1 MGLYENFTG
10 LIDPIY
16 HDEMCPKPALDVWI
30 RVKNYYP
37 IGTKIE
43 REFRKNGRVLTAVVV
58 AFDLETKLYA
68 LKWEEENTDTE
79 KENDY
84 TGRKI
89 GLYLHSDEL
98 EKFEI
103 GECIRKK
110 FGGIAYDGE
119 IESINFAT
127 KFYHIRYSDGDSE
140 DMTVS
145 DVRRNWIPKEED
157 KKKRSSKKR
166 RTTK

>member
-1 MGLYENFTG
+1 M
-10 LIDPIY
+10 
-16 HDEMCPKPALDVWI
+16 
-30 RVKNYYP
+30 KNYNP
-37 IGTKIE
+37 IGTKTK

-58 AFDLETKLYA
+58 GFDLETKLYT
-68 LKWEEENTDTE
+68 LEWEEENTDTE
-79 KENDY
+79 KENNY

-98 EKFEI
+98 EKFET

-110 FGGIAYDGE
+110 FGGIAFDGT
-119 IESINFAT
+119 IESINYAT

-145 DVRRNWIPKEED
+145 DVRKNWIPKEED
-157 KKKRSSKKR
+157 KNKKSSKKR